1 MPFVFMRRGFRRRAM
16 RSMPLQHADVDAVL
30 EAEPDPD
37 EAELVRF
44 EQHCKLLETHRYK
57 GVEWLQV
64 QLWLIFE
71 DASSSLTA
79 KVVQAS
85 ILVLIIFST
94 LLILV
99 QSFNECKW
107 IDDAQVDGIPFA
119 DLAPCRFESN
129 HSQPGIP
136 SCTRVCEE
144 RKEPLDQG
152 GPVHYF
158 VMDAICIGCFT
169 IEFLLRLL
177 SSPATIGLGAFL
189 SSVPNWIDV
198 VAIVPF
204 YIDIIV
210 LLAAPGAAAG
220 GGRVLA
226 VLRIVRLTRVLRVLK
241 FSKSLSGI
249 VVLVRTVAQS
259 GSAMALIATFTILN
273 CVLWASL
280 MMATPEVGKW
290 EQGVNISG
298 GEYLRVDGTNSPF
311 ARTMEGWWWCLQTLT
326 SVGYGVPYAPMEE
339 LGKITSMI
347 TALVGTVVLA
357 LPIAVVGLTFDDEW
371 NKQAKVNNFQVPL
384 CRRAHQ
390 ATDPAGPSSAPRLPA
405 PPPDCPGTLA
415 RPCLPPP
422 PAPHAFAPASRP
434 PPVSRSHASMS
445 TTRPRSTARGASQRR
460 RPGCSTGSRSGGRA
474 SSPTASRPTMVRRRR
489 IRKRTTSTASATSR
503 RSARRSRSTAR
514 DSPRARTSRTRR
526 TTYRRTCRRFS
537 TRTLTRSGARRRRS
551 STSRRRKC
559 AARWPPTSRR
569 PSATTS
575 SPRKVRARPRAT
587 RLDALPP
594 AARAARCPSR
604 PHRAHPRPSPPPL
617 SFSFG

>member
-1 MPFVFMRRGFRRRAM
+1 MPFVFMRRGFRRAM

-371 NKQAKVNNFQVPL
+371 NKQAKVNNFQSLSCIHEYNTATLNGTRRVSAPATGML
-384 CRRAHQ
+384 DRLAQWWPRVFSNRVAPNNGEEEEDPQEDDEYGVGHVETKREAVSLNGARFAAGSHVENQAYNLQADMSTLLDSHFDTIRRATTQ
-390 ATDPAGPSSAPRLPA
+390 ILDEQKEKVCRSLATDLKAALRDHVLTAQGVDAFKHAMQKAMLAKSLSADSAPDPLRVRDGMKRA
-405 PPPDCPGTLA
+405 GFARCVAMAHAQAKSESGTLQVA
-415 RPCLPPP
+415 DTVQAAVSVQSLDT
-422 PAPHAFAPASRP
+422 APAAANGESN
-434 PPVSRSHASMS
+434 
-445 TTRPRSTARGASQRR
+445 
-460 RPGCSTGSRSGGRA
+460 
-474 SSPTASRPTMVRRRR
+474 
-489 IRKRTTSTASATSR
+489 KEE
-503 RSARRSRSTAR
+503 
-514 DSPRARTSRTRR
+514 
-526 TTYRRTCRRFS
+526 
-537 TRTLTRSGARRRRS
+537 TLVTNM
-551 STSRRRKC
+551 
-559 AARWPPTSRR
+559 
-569 PSATTS
+569 
-575 SPRKVRARPRAT
+575 
-587 RLDALPP
+587 
-594 AARAARCPSR
+594 
-604 PHRAHPRPSPPPL
+604 
-617 SFSFG
+617 